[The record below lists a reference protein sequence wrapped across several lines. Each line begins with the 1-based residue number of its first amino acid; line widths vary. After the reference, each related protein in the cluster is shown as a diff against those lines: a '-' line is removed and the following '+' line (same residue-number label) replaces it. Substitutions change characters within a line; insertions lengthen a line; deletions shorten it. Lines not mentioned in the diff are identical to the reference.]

1 MDFSDTGA
9 IMAYIVPKAADGRR
23 AEANLS
29 SEEIPRW
36 FESEHRRLQA
46 HLRFPQ
52 RTFAQKKNLKFLAA
66 VNFFFSQSS
75 KTTIV
80 QVHPPLSGVD
90 REYHLVI

>member
-66 VNFFFSQSS
+66 VNFFFFPELKNYDSPGAPSF
-75 KTTIV
+75 IWCW
-80 QVHPPLSGVD
+80 
-90 REYHLVI
+90 